1 MNMATTRNAYSEV
14 EARNLDLVRS
24 GFDKWVQGSGS
35 VFELLA
41 ATARSTIV
49 GNSDVSRVYESKQE
63 LMESVIEPF
72 NARLSRPLI
81 PNLRGLYAN
90 QDLVVALFDG
100 AAVAKDGKAYRNT
113 YSWSMRLRDDRIVEV
128 VAYFDSI
135 AFNDFWRRIK
145 P

>member
-14 EARNLDLVRS
+14 EARNLELVRS
-24 GFDKWVQGSGS
+24 GFDKWVQGSGT

-41 ATARSTIV
+41 TTARWTIV
-49 GNSDVSRVYESKQE
+49 GNSDVSKVYESKQE

-100 AAVAKDGKAYRNT
+100 AALAKDGKAYRNT
-113 YSWSMRLRDDRIVEV
+113 YSWSMRLREDRIVEA

-135 AFNDFWRRIK
+135 AFNDFWRRVK

>member
-1 MNMATTRNAYSEV
+1 MNMSTTRNAYSEL
-14 EARNLDLVRS
+14 EARNIELVRS
-24 GFDKWVQGSGS
+24 GFDKWAHGSGS
-35 VFELLA
+35 VFELLS
-41 ATARSTIV
+41 ATARWTIV

-63 LMESVIEPF
+63 FMETVIDPF

-135 AFNDFWRRIK
+135 AFNDFWRRVK

>member
-14 EARNLDLVRS
+14 EARNLELVRS
-24 GFDKWVQGSGS
+24 GFDKWVQGTGT

-41 ATARSTIV
+41 TTARWTIV
-49 GNSDVSRVYESKQE
+49 GNSDVSKVYESKQE

-100 AAVAKDGKAYRNT
+100 AALAKDGKAYRNT
-113 YSWSMRLRDDRIVEV
+113 YSWSMRLREDRIVEA

-135 AFNDFWRRIK
+135 AFNDFWRRVK